1 MHDAVDEILEQWRR
15 ERPDTDPALWAMALV
30 GRVQRLNRTL
40 ERELKTFFGR
50 HGLELWEMDVLL
62 TLRRAGEPYALTPG
76 ALLQA
81 VMVTSGAMTNR
92 IDRLEA
98 KGFVE
103 RQAGSDDRRSVIV
116 RLTPRARTLLDELL
130 DDHLRNEARL
140 FSALSV
146 EEHTQLS
153 GLLRKVLAD
162 LGDISIS

>member
-1 MHDAVDEILEQWRR
+1 MPHPGQGFRPRDQLRR
-15 ERPDTDPALWAMALV
+15 RQMALV
-30 GRVQRLNRTL
+30 GRVRRLNRTL

-76 ALLQA
+76 SLLQA
-81 VMVTSGAMTNR
+81 VMVTSGVMTNR

-98 KGFVE
+98 KDFVE
-103 RQAGSDDRRSVIV
+103 RQAGADDRRSIIV

-130 DDHLRNEARL
+130 DDHPRNEARL
-140 FSALSV
+140 FSALTV

-162 LGDISIS
+162 LGDTSIS